1 MLDYI
6 VNVIAEVIPGD
17 SPYQQYHFSTHRVKA
32 DTERQAANRAVREVA
47 KENRPIDTM
56 TIKRT
61 TVIPL
66 DDMPVLHA
74 TTRDDD

>member
-6 VNVIAEVIPGD
+6 VNVIADVIPGD

-66 DDMPVLHA
+66 DDMPVLYA